1 MIPFPNLM
9 ATRRGM
15 DFVPPKRLLVL
26 DPGETTGW
34 ALFEDGKLSTAGQ
47 LGTKQE
53 GWIAIHSLFHH
64 IQPNMV
70 VYENY
75 RVYQHKLERHSN
87 SEVYTVRLIGVIEF
101 LCEIIHGIPHYNQ
114 MAHEAKGFVSD
125 DKLQKWGYYKPGLKH
140 ARDAI
145 RHGCYFLLFNKNL
158 K

>member
-9 ATRRGM
+9 VTRRGM
-15 DFVPPKRLLVL
+15 QFVPPKRLLVL

-34 ALFEDGKLSTAGQ
+34 ALFEDGKLSAAGQ
-47 LGTKQE
+47 AATKRE
-53 GWIAIHSLFHH
+53 GWRCIHSLLMD
-64 IQPNMV
+64 IKPDML

-75 RVYQHKLERHSN
+75 RVYEHKLERHSN
-87 SEVYTVRLIGVIEF
+87 SEVYTVRLIGVIEY
-101 LCEIIHGIPHYNQ
+101 LCDIVCGIPHYNQ